1 MRLARGRGK
10 GPRGEEQSPEGSGAP
25 RQRLDGL
32 CRVPLVPS
40 PGAGFLAVPDRLH
53 EINVDLLGRWLCDH
67 QAPSGGRGGEA
78 EKGPRGEEQSPE
90 GSGAPRQRLD
100 GLCRV
105 PLVPSPG
112 AGFLAVP
119 DRLHEINV
127 DLLGR
132 WLCDHQAPSGGRG
145 GEAEKGPRGEEQ
157 SPEGSGAPRQR
168 LDGLCR
174 VPLVPSPGAG
184 FLAVPDRLHEINV
197 DLLGR
202 WLCDHQAP
210 SGGRGGEAE
219 KGPRGEE
226 QSPEGSGAPRQR
238 LDGLCRVP
246 LVPSPGAG
254 FLAVPD
260 RLHEINVDLLGRW
273 LCDHQ
278 APSGGRG
285 GEAEKGPRGE
295 EQSPEGSGAP
305 RQRLD
310 GLCRVPLVPSPGAGF
325 LAVPDRLHE
334 INVDL
339 LGRWLCDHQAPSGG
353 RGGEAEKGPRGE
365 EQSPE
370 GSGAPRQRLDGLC
383 RVPLV
388 PSPGA
393 GFLAV
398 PDRLHEINVD
408 LLGRWLCDHQAPSG
422 GRGGE
427 AEKVTLS
434 RKEVA
439 PQLAGA
445 VTHRQRWL
453 MLATLSSFL
462 QLFFLL
468 RSSRLLSHSTS
479 VSHLQNTS

>member
-393 GFLAV
+393 G
-398 PDRLHEINVD
+398 H
-408 LLGRWLCDHQAPSG
+408 C
-422 GRGGE
+422 
-427 AEKVTLS
+427 VT
-434 RKEVA
+434 
-439 PQLAGA
+439 G
-445 VTHRQRWL
+445 
-453 MLATLSSFL
+453 SFI
-462 QLFFLL
+462 QKQ
-468 RSSRLLSHSTS
+468 H
-479 VSHLQNTS
+479 